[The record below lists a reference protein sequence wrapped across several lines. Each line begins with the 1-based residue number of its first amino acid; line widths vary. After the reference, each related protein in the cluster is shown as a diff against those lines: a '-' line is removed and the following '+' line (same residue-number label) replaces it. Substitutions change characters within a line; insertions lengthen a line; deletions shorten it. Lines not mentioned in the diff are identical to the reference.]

1 VLDHPRRQVYAQRRT
16 GRRAAS
22 RVASRESFLT
32 DFDVMVARWVAWA
45 SDMVD
50 GWPEGVNDAP
60 FDMAAA
66 EEGVRLA
73 ESISAVAPTP
83 AGRKPET

>member
-1 VLDHPRRQVYAQRRT
+1 
-16 GRRAAS
+16 
-22 RVASRESFLT
+22 
-32 DFDVMVARWVAWA
+32 MVARWVAWA